1 MTPLKFVLILYLL
14 TFCFSEGQNIDDPCT
29 SATILYSLKQR
40 VIGYTLSA
48 NETFLCDYYMK
59 EGWYS
64 MGSYA
69 IASSEKPCGTVFNM
83 YMPGALPK
91 DDIISEMSVCLKG
104 VNGTICSKTIKV
116 KRCEEKRYVFD
127 LFAPDG
133 CPEAYCIEAVEMS
146 GTTNTEGMTETAG
159 VSNKTNITEGTTR
172 PVGLSNTTDIT
183 DRTTEAV
190 GMSNKTDI
198 IEGTTKGMSNIT
210 GTTEMAT
217 RSEKDHL
224 VSTPPPE
231 DWIIANVSA
240 VALLFVIVGFFLYY
254 RRNKNQ
260 CYTVLKRQ
268 STVTPDDDTIYEIVT
283 Y

>member
-83 YMPGALPK
+83 YMP
-91 DDIISEMSVCLKG
+91 
-104 VNGTICSKTIKV
+104 
-116 KRCEEKRYVFD
+116 
-127 LFAPDG
+127 
-133 CPEAYCIEAVEMS
+133 EAVEMS